1 MLFILG
7 SETEIFF
14 DINCCEFV
22 RKFISRIGIPSF
34 TGASFTGVTLHLLRF
49 SRRVILQGVELK
61 DSECV

>member
-14 DINCCEFV
+14 DINCCEFI
-22 RKFISRIGIPSF
+22 RKFISRIGIP
-34 TGASFTGVTLHLLRF
+34 SFTGVTLHLLRF
-49 SRRVILQGVELK
+49 SRRVILQGVELE